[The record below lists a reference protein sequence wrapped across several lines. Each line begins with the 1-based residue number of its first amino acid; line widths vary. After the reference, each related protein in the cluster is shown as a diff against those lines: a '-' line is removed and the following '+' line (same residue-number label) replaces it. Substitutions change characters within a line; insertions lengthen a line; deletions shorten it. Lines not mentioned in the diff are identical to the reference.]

1 MYNKHK
7 QGSEDMIQ
15 KPKGT
20 LDIYDEE
27 GYTYNYLY
35 NYISAFMELYNYN
48 FIKIPTFEETDLF
61 YRGVGEGT
69 DIVNKETYDFID
81 KGNRKMTLRPEFTAG
96 VVRSYIENKM
106 YVDGIKKL
114 YYFGSAFRYE
124 RPQSGRLREF
134 TQFGVETF
142 GIRNPYLDAEII
154 SIPYRLL
161 SNLGITNMCVKINTL
176 GDKESRKKYR
186 DVLYDYLKKDEQNL
200 CETCKKRILT
210 NPLRILDCKY
220 DNEREYIKNAPKTI
234 DYLNEESKK
243 YYEEVKKAL
252 ETLDIKYI
260 EDPTLVRGLDY
271 YSDTV
276 FEIISD
282 LEELGKANTL
292 CAGGRYDGLVELLD
306 GPSTPGIGF
315 AMGIERLIIIL
326 NKIEA
331 YIRKTKLDIFIMNL
345 DKSPYA
351 YQILNDL
358 RNSGYTCEIDYT
370 NKNMKGMW
378 KLVEKL
384 DPSYILIIGEDEVKG
399 NYITVK
405 DNTTKEETKIKSNEL
420 TDYLNM
426 NI

>member
-1 MYNKHK
+1 
-7 QGSEDMIQ
+7 MIQ

-20 LDIYDEE
+20 LDMIDND
-27 GYTYNYLY
+27 GYIYNYLY
-35 NYISAFMELYNYN
+35 NYISNFMELYNYS
-48 FIKIPTFEETDLF
+48 FIKTPTFEETDLF

-81 KGNRKMTLRPEFTAG
+81 KGNRNMTLRPEFTAG

-106 YVDGIKKL
+106 YTEGVKKL

-134 TQFGVETF
+134 TQFGVEAF
-142 GIRNPYLDAEII
+142 GIRNPYMDAEII

-161 SNLGITNMCVKINTL
+161 ARLGITNMTVKINSL
-176 GDKESRKKYR
+176 GDKESRKEYR
-186 DVLYDYLKKDEQNL
+186 NILYDYLKKDEENL
-200 CETCKKRILT
+200 CETCKKRLET

-220 DNEREYIKNAPKTI
+220 DSEREYIKNAPKTI
-234 DYLNEESKK
+234 DYLSDDSRVYFEK
-243 YYEEVKKAL
+243 VKEAL
-252 ETLDIKYI
+252 TILDIPYV
-260 EDPTLVRGLDY
+260 EDTSLVRGLDY

-276 FEIISD
+276 FEIVSD

-315 AMGIERLIIIL
+315 ALGIERLIIIL
-326 NKIEA
+326 KEIES
-331 YIRKTKLDIFIMNL
+331 YIPKSKLDVFIMKL
-345 DKSPYA
+345 DDSPYA
-351 YQILNDL
+351 YQVLDDL
-358 RNSGYTCEIDYT
+358 RGSGYTCEIDYT

-384 DPSYILIIGEDEVKG
+384 DPSYILIIGEDEIKG
-399 NYITVK
+399 DYITVK
-405 DNTTKEETKIKSNEL
+405 DNTTKEETKVNASEL
-420 TDYLNM
+420 IEYLDM